1 MPAGLGAHS
10 VRAILEA
17 TRDKHGLTADQVAWF
32 VRGVVSGE
40 VTRAQAAAW
49 MSFVYFNGLS
59 TESTAALTQAMTES
73 GDRLTWPDDGRPVI
87 DKHSTGGV
95 GDKVSLVLAP
105 LWAELGYRVPMI
117 SGRGLAHT
125 GGTLDKLESI
135 PGYTVDLDVEQL
147 TTILS
152 SVGCFISGQTGE
164 LAPAD
169 RLLYA
174 LRDETAT
181 VASIPLVTG
190 SILSKK
196 LAEGLDQ
203 LVLDVKY
210 GSGAFFKD
218 WESASRLAESM
229 QSVAGCMGTPTRAVL
244 TPMSQP
250 LGHTVG
256 NALEVEESVACL
268 QGNGPDDLHDL
279 VVALAHHPEADA
291 VLRSGRA
298 YERFCRMVQ
307 AQGGDLSAPLSGL
320 DGVGEHVVEAACD
333 GVVRAVDALSVGRA
347 AFRLGAG
354 RERAG
359 ATIHPGVGIRVHVK
373 VGQSVVAGEPVFTL
387 LHADKGLAQAQS
399 LLAAGLTIEPVG
411 GSSP

>member
-1 MPAGLGAHS
+1 MPAGGGDYS
-10 VRAILEA
+10 VRGILEA
-17 TRDKHGLTADQVAWF
+17 TRDGRALAPAQVEWF
-32 VRGVVSGE
+32 IQGVVSGA

-49 MSFVYFNGLS
+49 VSFVYFKGLS
-59 TESTAALTQAMTES
+59 TEATAALTRAMTES
-73 GDRLTWPDDGRPVI
+73 GDRFTWPDDGRPVI

-135 PGYTVDLDVEQL
+135 PGYTVDLDVSQL
-147 TTILS
+147 QTILA

-218 WESASRLAESM
+218 RRTASLLAESM
-229 QSVAGCMGTPTRAVL
+229 QSVATEMGTPTRAVL
-244 TPMSQP
+244 NPMVEP
-250 LGHTVG
+250 LGHAVG
-256 NALEVEESVACL
+256 NAIEVEESVACL
-268 QGNGPDDLHDL
+268 QGRGPADLHDL
-279 VVALAHHPEADA
+279 VVALAHHPDADA

-298 YERFCRMVQ
+298 YERFCQMVQ
-307 AQGGDLSAPLSGL
+307 AQGGDPTAPLSGL
-320 DGVGEHVVEAACD
+320 DDVSEVVLEAPHD
-333 GVVRAVDALSVGRA
+333 GVVQAVDALSVGRA

-359 ATIHPGVGIRVHVK
+359 APIHPGVGVRVHVK
-373 VGQSVVAGEPVFTL
+373 VGQIVVAGQPVFTM
-387 LHADKGLAQAQS
+387 LHAHRGLEQART
-399 LLAAGLTIEPVG
+399 LLLSGLSIT
-411 GSSP
+411 SPDR